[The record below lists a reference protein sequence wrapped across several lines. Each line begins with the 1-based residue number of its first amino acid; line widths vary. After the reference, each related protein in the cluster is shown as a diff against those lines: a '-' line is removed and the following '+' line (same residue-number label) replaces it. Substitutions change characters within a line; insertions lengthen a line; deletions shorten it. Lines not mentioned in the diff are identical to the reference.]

1 MACFLMAM
9 GLGSITTAF
18 RNRFPEKLHVE
29 WLNLML
35 WGGSAMLIVDH
46 IANGEI
52 IASFPFFTAV
62 RDGNTMA
69 MLAEVATLG
78 TAMVA
83 ACIGIWLGMV
93 WVSNKREADT
103 KASA

>member
-18 RNRFPEKLHVE
+18 RNRFPGNLHVN
-29 WLNLML
+29 WLNMLL
-35 WGGSAMLIVDH
+35 WGGAAGLILEH
-46 IANGEI
+46 IAHGEI
-52 IASFPFFTAV
+52 VASFPFFTAV
-62 RDGNTMA
+62 KDGNTMA
-69 MLAEVATLG
+69 MLAEIATTG

-83 ACIGIWLGMV
+83 ACVGVWLGML
-93 WVSNKREADT
+93 WVSSKTETRA